1 MTSEELERKNIMGGN
16 NNFVKIKGGNLGTNN
31 NVNILNEMSSNNV
44 KIKTK
49 KNLLDSFT
57 S

>member
-31 NVNILNEMSSNNV
+31 NANILNEMSSNNV